1 MIQQIG
7 EIMKTYPNYKS
18 NQMLRKSLK
27 RKGFSNIKIV
37 NGKLIDDYKKH
48 GCYISLVGVSK

>member
-1 MIQQIG
+1 
-7 EIMKTYPNYKS
+7 MKTYPNYKS
-18 NQMLRKSLK
+18 NQMLRKALK

-48 GCYISLVGVSK
+48 GYYISLVGVSK

>member
-1 MIQQIG
+1 
-7 EIMKTYPNYKS
+7 MKTYPNYKS
-18 NQMLRKSLK
+18 NQMLRKALK